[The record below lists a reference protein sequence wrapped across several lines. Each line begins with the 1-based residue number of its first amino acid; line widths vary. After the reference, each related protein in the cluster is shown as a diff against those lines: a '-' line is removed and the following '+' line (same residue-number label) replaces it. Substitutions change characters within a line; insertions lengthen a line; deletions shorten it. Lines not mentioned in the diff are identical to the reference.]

1 MPRQSHRRPK
11 LGRPQTS
18 AKSFSRLRERLYQ
31 ENPGM
36 KERVEAQVKQWLLE
50 IEQKE
55 RRRKGGKDRA
65 KS

>member
-1 MPRQSHRRPK
+1 
-11 LGRPQTS
+11 
-18 AKSFSRLRERLYQ
+18 
-31 ENPGM
+31 M